1 MGCDIHIVLERRNEK
16 RGEWVGVQTF
26 TGYKKTLFDNR
37 FPKAAEG
44 EYDSPWIWFKLRRR
58 DYSFFNA
65 LCGVR
70 GDGSEF
76 GYTSRGLPENA
87 SSLSQY
93 RLSEDDPDLHSH
105 SWLNMKELSGPLAAH
120 KAEANELAALVA
132 ERMGNAGFN
141 LALLQS
147 HVSDDIEPENIDEWR
162 LVFAF
167 DN

>member
-1 MGCDIHIVLERRNEK
+1 
-16 RGEWVGVQTF
+16 
-26 TGYKKTLFDNR
+26 
-37 FPKAAEG
+37 
-44 EYDSPWIWFKLRRR
+44 
-58 DYSFFNA
+58 
-65 LCGVR
+65 VR